1 MAKVSRRCGCR
12 DENGKQYGARCPKLK
27 NYRHGT
33 WGFRVSAGTDETG
46 RRRYVTDYSYSSA
59 DEAEEALAKVQRQL
73 KRKTYSHEKT
83 TVKTYLTGWLDARVK
98 HGELKASTARMY
110 RAYVDND
117 IVPALGALELRKV
130 TRSDVSDFV
139 QQLRADGRGATTV
152 RRIHATLSS
161 AFADAVSNGKMPDN
175 PCNSV
180 TLPKVAKTRVEV
192 WSQADA
198 ARFLQAA
205 QGHRRG
211 VLFETA
217 ILTGMRR
224 GELCGLRWEDV
235 DLVDRT
241 IVVRTQLVQVGKT
254 VVENS
259 AKSEAG
265 QYRVVALSDR
275 LVGAL
280 MEWRIRQDAE
290 REAWAEAYQDSGRV
304 FTYEDGT
311 QLRPGYPSSALK
323 TLLGKHSL
331 PDLKFHGLRHQF
343 ASILL
348 ESDVPLALVSK
359 MMGHSTINITADLYG
374 HMVKGTAHRVAD
386 AASAWFEPTAP
397 KSPVQ

>member
-12 DENGKQYGARCPKLK
+12 DEDGKQYGSRCPKLK
-27 NYRHGT
+27 SYRHGT

-46 RRRYVTDYSYSSA
+46 RRRYITDYSHPSA
-59 DEAEEALAKVQRQL
+59 EDAEEALAKVQRQL
-73 KRKTYSHEKT
+73 KRKTFSFEKT
-83 TVKTYLTGWLDARVK
+83 TVRSYLEGWLSARVD

-110 RAYVDND
+110 RAYIGND
-117 IVPALGALELRKV
+117 IAPALGALELRKV

-139 QQLRADGRGATTV
+139 RDLRADGRGAVTI

-175 PCNSV
+175 PCNAV
-180 TLPKVAKTRVEV
+180 ILPKVDKSRVEV
-192 WSQADA
+192 WGQAEAAQFLEA
-198 ARFLQAA
+198 ARE
-205 QGHRRG
+205 HRLST
-211 VLFETA
+211 LFETA

-224 GELCGLRWEDV
+224 GELCGLQWSDV
-235 DLVDRT
+235 DLVERT
-241 IVVRTQLVQVGKT
+241 IIVRTQLVQVGRN

-280 MEWRIRQDAE
+280 MEWQIRQDTE
-290 REAWAEAYQDSGRV
+290 REAWGEAYQDSGRV
-304 FTYEDGT
+304 FTYEDGR

-323 TLLGKHSL
+323 TLLKRHGL

-386 AASAWFEPTAP
+386 AAASWFEPVPDAR
-397 KSPVQ
+397 PVQ